1 MGYEYEGQAQVS
13 LEEKKRLAAMR
24 AMAEYKRK
32 AEDSYS
38 VTIPYAGSPD
48 EEVRDVPRVMAEW
61 EYLMKSAHE
70 LRDKLS
76 QLEER
81 LDVVMRPV
89 PAVNAILEGQDKDS
103 PCCAIAFRF
112 RTVRELI
119 DEDTNRIRRILNTL
133 EI

>member
-1 MGYEYEGQAQVS
+1 MAYEYEQGQDAK
-13 LEEKKRLAAMR
+13 LPFPEKRKREAER
-24 AMAEYKRK
+24 MAERHYG
-32 AEDSYS
+32 DS
-38 VTIPYAGSPD
+38 VTIPYVGSPD
-48 EEVRDVPRVMAEW
+48 EEVRDIPRVMAEW

-81 LDVVMRPV
+81 LDVVMRPI
-89 PAVNAILEGQDKDS
+89 PEAKEILEGQNKDV
-103 PCCAIAFRF
+103 PCCAIASRF